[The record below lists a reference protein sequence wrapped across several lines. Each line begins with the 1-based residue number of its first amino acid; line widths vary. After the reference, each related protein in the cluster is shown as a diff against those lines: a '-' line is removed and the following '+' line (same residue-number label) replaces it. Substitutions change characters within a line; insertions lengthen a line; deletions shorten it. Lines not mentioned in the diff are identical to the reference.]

1 MANPKSF
8 LHDGRLMMEYSDPM
22 EGSWN
27 SDALTKVRSQLVDD
41 LYSVLLMFGSLAIV
55 GGIARNWMAGLP
67 HQAFPL
73 LTILAIM
80 VAARLARAH
89 LSARFRG
96 FLGISTM
103 VVGGFQALLFLGVAG
118 PGSFLLPTAVI
129 LAWMILGKNAAI
141 AIAGFNLVGVA
152 LCAWIGIQ
160 NDPLAGR
167 LDDLNR
173 NPAAWV
179 QLALIH
185 TLVGA
190 LILTIGRRLILTI
203 LEWQSQTRA
212 EKDRFQGILEGI
224 QEALF
229 VHALPSGA
237 VLETNRRAEEMF
249 RASRQRLLDSSP
261 YEFSANVS
269 PWTKLEGIEHARRAK
284 TEGPQQFLWRSK
296 RDDGTLFWSEIAM
309 RTFSMGGEERLLVT
323 IRDVEDR
330 VQDKLELERLNSEL
344 EARVARR
351 TATIEE
357 SRQELQAFSYAVS
370 HDLRAPLRAID
381 GFARVLAEDH
391 GESLAEDAKSA
402 LHRILAGAN
411 RMNRL
416 IDALLD
422 LSRIDRRPFRRIP
435 VDTERIVGEI
445 REELAAGRQDQGR
458 ESAIEWRIGP
468 LQACETDPDL
478 VRQIWANLLGNAVKF
493 AGGTP
498 SPVIEISSFER
509 ADGVWYSIT
518 DNGAGFD
525 MAHSKNLFGMF
536 QRLHDASIDGL
547 GIGLATVKRI
557 LRRLEGDI
565 EFESSPGNGAS
576 FRFRPGPSRLD
587 ETSLHFPEAS

>member
-1 MANPKSF
+1 
-8 LHDGRLMMEYSDPM
+8 M

-41 LYSVLLMFGSLAIV
+41 LYAVMLTFGSLAIV
-55 GGIARNWMAGLP
+55 GGIARNWVAGLP
-67 HQAFPL
+67 HQALPL
-73 LTILAIM
+73 LAIFAIM
-80 VAARLARAH
+80 AGARLARAH

-103 VVGGFQALLFLGVAG
+103 LVGGLQALLFLGVAG

-129 LAWMILGKNAAI
+129 LAWMILGKKAAI
-141 AIAGFNLVGVA
+141 ATAGFAILGITMS
-152 LCAWIGIQ
+152 AWIGIH

-167 LDDLNR
+167 LSDLNR

-212 EKDRFQGILEGI
+212 EKDKFQGILEGI

-229 VHALPSGA
+229 VHALPGGA

-249 RASRQRLLDSSP
+249 RATRQRLLDSKP
-261 YEFSANVS
+261 YEYSANAT
-269 PWTKLEGIEHARRAK
+269 PWTIKEGMEHTKRAM
-284 TEGPQQFLWRSK
+284 TQGPQQFLWRSK
-296 RDDGTLFWSEIAM
+296 REDGSLFWSEIAM
-309 RTFSMGGEERLLVT
+309 RTFSMGGSERLLVT
-323 IRDVEDR
+323 IRDVDDR

-391 GESLAEDAKSA
+391 GETLAEDAKSS
-402 LHRILAGAN
+402 LNRILAGAN

-422 LSRIDRRPFRRIP
+422 LSRIDRKPFRRIP
-435 VDTERIVGEI
+435 VEMNRIVGEI
-445 REELAAGRQDQGR
+445 RDELAAGGAGR
-458 ESAIEWRIGP
+458 DGEAPFDWRIGT
-468 LQACETDPDL
+468 LQGCDTDPDL
-478 VRQIWANLLGNAVKF
+478 VRQVWANLLGNAVKF
-493 AGGTP
+493 AGRADAP
-498 SPVIEISSFER
+498 RIEISSEDR
-509 ADGVWYSIT
+509 SDGVWYTVS

-525 MAHSKNLFGMF
+525 MSHSKNLFGMF

-557 LRRLEGDI
+557 LRRLEGEI
-565 EFESSPGNGAS
+565 EFESSPGKGAT
-576 FRFRPGPSRLD
+576 FRFRPSPSRLD
-587 ETSLHFPEAS
+587 ETSLDLTEAT